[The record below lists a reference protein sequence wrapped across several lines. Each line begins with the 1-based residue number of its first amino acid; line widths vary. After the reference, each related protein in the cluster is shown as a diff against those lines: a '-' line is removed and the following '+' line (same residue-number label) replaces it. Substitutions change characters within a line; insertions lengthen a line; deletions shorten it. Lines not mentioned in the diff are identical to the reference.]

1 MPKLHE
7 LAHCRAGDKGDT
19 SILSLIAYRADDYPL
34 LVERVTVDAVKKHL
48 QGIVLGE
55 IRRYEL
61 PDLWALQFVCERS
74 LNGGV
79 TTSLGLDAHGKSL
92 SYALLEMNV

>member
-19 SILSLIAYRADDYPL
+19 SILSLIAYRADNFPV
-34 LVERVTVDAVKKHL
+34 LVERVTVDAVRKHL

-61 PDLWALQFVCERS
+61 PGLWALQFVCERS
-74 LNGGV
+74 LDGGV
-79 TTSLGLDAHGKSL
+79 TTSLGQDAHGKSL

>member
-19 SILSLIAYRADDYPL
+19 SILSLISYRTEDYPM

-61 PDLWALQFVCERS
+61 PGLWALQFVCERS
-74 LNGGV
+74 LSGGV
-79 TTSLGLDAHGKSL
+79 TISLGLDAHGKSL